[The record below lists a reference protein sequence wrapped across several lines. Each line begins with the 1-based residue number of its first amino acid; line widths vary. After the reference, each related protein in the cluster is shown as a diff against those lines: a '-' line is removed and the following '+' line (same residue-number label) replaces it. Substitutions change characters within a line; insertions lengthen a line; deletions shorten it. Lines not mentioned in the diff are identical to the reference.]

1 MWFGYLK
8 GHTLID
14 TVNNVSI
21 TFKKIY
27 DVDTAYYAWTLS
39 ATITGASSYGKSK
52 YQDFYKAVAA
62 ASDTSVHAAVT
73 LADGETTTVTTA
85 ITDPDVYRVVTVK
98 GNQASIEG
106 DVVVTGT
113 DWAGNIITDTI
124 ALDEANSVSG
134 VKAFKT
140 VTSILLPA
148 RTSEGDTVS
157 LGCADVFGLTR
168 PIAASTDIIYVG
180 IAADDV
186 NASTF
191 TYEAA
196 SAASA
201 TYNTVTPTSSIIA
214 NDDITIDYYASAI
227 HVLIW
232 LKIHTHI

>member
-27 DVDTAYYAWTLS
+27 DVALAYYTGTLS
-39 ATITGASSYGKSK
+39 ANITGASSYGKGK

-62 ASDTSVHAAVT
+62 ASATSFHAAVT

-85 ITDPDVYRVVTVK
+85 ITNPDTYRVLAVK
-98 GNQASIEG
+98 GNASGIVG
-106 DVVVTGT
+106 DVVITGT
-113 DWAGNIITDTI
+113 DWAGNTITDTI
-124 ALDEANSVSG
+124 ALNGSSSVSG
-134 VKAFKT
+134 VKAFMT

-148 RTSEGDTVS
+148 RTSAGNTVS
-157 LGCADVFGLTR
+157 IGCVNVFGLTR
-168 PIAASTDIIYVG
+168 PVAASTDVIYVG
-180 IAADDV
+180 IAADAV

-196 SAASA
+196 SAVNT
-201 TYNTVTPTSSIIA
+201 TYNTVTPTSSITA
-214 NDDITIDYYASAI
+214 NDDIIIDYYTTA
-227 HVLIW
+227 L
-232 LKIHTHI
+232 